1 MKYNSASFFKKES
14 HMRKYIPLV
23 FLALALG
30 LLLAACGAS
39 TDAPAQ
45 AVENYLN
52 ALVNKDSDRLSAL
65 SCAEW
70 EPQAL
75 LELDSLQAVETRLE
89 GLVCTSTTEE
99 DGSVSVN
106 CVGKILATYNG
117 EDQELDLSVRTYV
130 VVEQGGEYLVCGY
143 K

>member
-1 MKYNSASFFKKES
+1 
-14 HMRKYIPLV
+14 MRKYVPVV
-23 FLALALG
+23 FLALALA
-30 LLLAACGAS
+30 LLLAACGEAV
-39 TDAPAQ
+39 DAAAA

-52 ALVNKDSDRLSAL
+52 ALVAKDADSISAL
-65 SCAEW
+65 SCADW

-89 GLVCTSTTEE
+89 GLACTSTTEE
-99 DGSVSVN
+99 DGSISVN

-130 VVEQGGEYLVCGY
+130 VTEQGGEYLVCGY
-143 K
+143 R

>member
-1 MKYNSASFFKKES
+1 
-14 HMRKYIPLV
+14 MRKLIPVV
-23 FLALALG
+23 FLALALA
-30 LLLAACGAS
+30 LLLAACGEAV
-39 TDAPAQ
+39 DAAAA

-52 ALVNKDSDRLSAL
+52 ALVAKDADSISAL
-65 SCAEW
+65 SCADW

-89 GLVCTSTTEE
+89 GLACTSTTEE
-99 DGSVSVN
+99 DGSISVN

-130 VVEQGGEYLVCGY
+130 VTEQGGEYLVCGY
-143 K
+143 R